1 MSSAYDD
8 FLNLPHHVSADLPHM
23 SMQNRAAQFAP
34 FAALTGFE
42 SIIKETCRQTAHR
55 IELDESAKED
65 LNKKLQLLQKNL
77 LHFPEVS
84 IEYFIP
90 DKLKSGGTYQT
101 VRGTVR
107 KIDLNNHVLIMD
119 TMCRIPIHEIRRF
132 EWDSFSKF

>member
-1 MSSAYDD
+1 MNNKYDD
-8 FLNLPHHVSADLPHM
+8 MLRMPHHVSKTHPRM
-23 SMQNRAAQFAP
+23 SMHNRAAQFSP

-42 SIIKETCRQTAHR
+42 SIIQETSRQTMQR

-65 LNKKLQLLQKNL
+65 LNKKLQLLQKRL

-90 DKLKSGGTYQT
+90 DKLKSGGIYQT

-119 TMCRIPIHEIRRF
+119 TMCRIPIYEIRRF
-132 EWDSFSKF
+132 EWI